1 MLFKKYLK
9 SHVIDIK
16 TQDDKKNNNNKQQ
29 QTFSSEEAQIHRTQK
44 NNTGQRSLKLLT
56 MNQ

>member
-9 SHVIDIK
+9 SHIIDIK
-16 TQDDKKNNNNKQQ
+16 TQDDKKNNNKQQ

-44 NNTGQRSLKLLT
+44 KTTQVKGHSKS
-56 MNQ
+56 